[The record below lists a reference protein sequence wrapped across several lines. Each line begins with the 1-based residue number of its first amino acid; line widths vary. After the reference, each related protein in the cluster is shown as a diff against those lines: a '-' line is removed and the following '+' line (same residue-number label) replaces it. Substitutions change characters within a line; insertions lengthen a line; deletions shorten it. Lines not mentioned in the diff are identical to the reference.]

1 MERRLQ
7 GSCGDQSLVA
17 VVVTLCERIWQHS
30 DPSRLLCS
38 KPVAVNFKLD
48 GAFFAEQSPRNEV
61 ILWQKPCPVFQFAGR
76 KCFRRC
82 QILLPAFLGSMK

>member
-61 ILWQKPCPVFQFAGR
+61 IDLVFLKPSLTVQSPGNLKNTVA
-76 KCFRRC
+76 
-82 QILLPAFLGSMK
+82 